1 MFKLLSKES
10 NIFSIPVYI
19 GFLLLIVII
28 FNILNFNTYEA
39 IVAGITFLGI
49 ALGYFCFHS
58 IALNY
63 QTHLP
68 LFLYSFFIFG
78 LYPGNLDIGIAVA
91 LLTNSFI
98 LLLLTS
104 TNEDTRK
111 RSYVLVGSIVAL
123 NFIFLP
129 TTWPMAVFVVVHV
142 VATSE
147 KISLN
152 LFRFLLGIILIAF
165 SYFSVMFFLDFTTWN
180 PDYFPFGKMTLVK
193 DYQGIIPLLP
203 ITLMLIYSVY
213 DHFKNYNK
221 KSPISRYKYTFL
233 LVFSLAQL
241 VTIILYMNK
250 NCEYLLLLAFPASII
265 LSRMMR
271 FLPKYWMQEAG
282 LWLIIIS
289 LVTFKVGTYFNLF

>member
-19 GFLLLIVII
+19 GFLLLVVVI

-39 IVAGITFLGI
+39 IIAGITFLGI
-49 ALGYFCFHS
+49 ALAYFCFNT

-63 QTHLP
+63 HTHLP
-68 LFLYSFFIFG
+68 LFLYTFFIFG
-78 LYPGNLDIGIAVA
+78 LYPGSLDIGIAVA
-91 LLTNSFI
+91 LLTNSFL

-104 TNEDTRK
+104 TDEDLRK
-111 RSYVLVGSIVAL
+111 KSYVLVGAIIAL

-129 TTWPMAVFVVVHV
+129 TTWPMAFFVIIHLI
-142 VATSE
+142 ATSE
-147 KISLN
+147 RIGLN

-165 SYFSVMFFLDFTTWN
+165 SYFSVMFFLRFTSWN
-180 PDYFPFGKMTLVK
+180 LDYFPFGKMKPVT
-193 DYQGIIPLLP
+193 DYTGLFPLIP
-203 ITLMLIYSVY
+203 IALMLVYAVY
-213 DHFKNYNK
+213 DHFRNYNK

-250 NCEYLLLLAFPASII
+250 TYEYLLLLAFPSSII

-271 FLPKYWMQEAG
+271 FLPKYWMREASV
-282 LWLIIIS
+282 WLILIS
-289 LVTFKVGTYFNLF
+289 LVTFKVSTFFQLF

>member
-19 GFLLLIVII
+19 GFLLLVVII

-49 ALGYFCFHS
+49 ALAYFCFHT

-68 LFLYSFFIFG
+68 LFLYTVFVFG
-78 LYPGNLDIGIAVA
+78 LYPGHLDIGIAVA
-91 LLTNSFI
+91 LLTNSFL

-104 TNEDTRK
+104 TNEDIRK
-111 RSYVLVGSIVAL
+111 KSYVLVGSIVAL

-129 TTWPMAVFVVVHV
+129 TTWPMALFVIIHV
-142 VATSE
+142 IATSE
-147 KISLN
+147 KIALN
-152 LFRFLLGIILIAF
+152 LFRFFLGIILIAF
-165 SYFSVMFFLDFTTWN
+165 SYFSVMFFLRFTTWN
-180 PDYFPFGKMTLVK
+180 PDYFPFGKMHFVM
-193 DYQGIIPLLP
+193 DYRNVLPLIP
-203 ITLMLIYSVY
+203 IALMLIYAVY
-213 DHFKNYNK
+213 DHFRNYNK

-250 NCEYLLLLAFPASII
+250 SYEYLLLLAFPSSII
-265 LSRMMR
+265 LSRMLR
-271 FLPKYWMQEAG
+271 FLPKYWMQEVS

-289 LVTFKVGTYFNLF
+289 LITFKAGTYFQLF